1 MEFRQLYKQ
10 GKSIVLVIPSKY
22 LKALEWQNKDQIAIS
37 IMPDKSLK
45 LSKGMNYSTSQT
57 FKMEA

>member
-1 MEFRQLYKQ
+1 MELRQLYKQ

-22 LKALEWQNKDQIAIS
+22 LKVLEWENKDQIAIS

-45 LSKGMNYSTSQT
+45 LSKAEW
-57 FKMEA
+57 KMSLTILNKES

>member
-22 LKALEWQNKDQIAIS
+22 LKALEWENKDQIAIS
-37 IMPDKSLK
+37 ILPDKSLK
-45 LSKGMNYSTSQT
+45 LSLIDKPT
-57 FKMEA
+57 FFNNPK